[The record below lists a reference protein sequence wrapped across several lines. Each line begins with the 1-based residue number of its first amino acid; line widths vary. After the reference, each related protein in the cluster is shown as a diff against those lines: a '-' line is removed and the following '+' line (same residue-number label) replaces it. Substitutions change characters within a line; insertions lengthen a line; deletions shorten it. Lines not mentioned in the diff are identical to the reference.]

1 MRNLMLALLVGG
13 LLSGC
18 GSPPA
23 STTTSQAAPTPSAS
37 PPPPPA
43 VTEPVQKS
51 SNELPAAKRQR
62 ANGSVQGSGVE
73 KKDEEDPVEKVK
85 GGALPRPGTSATPAH
100 GR

>member
-1 MRNLMLALLVGG
+1 MRNLILALLVGG

-23 STTTSQAAPTPSAS
+23 STTTSQAAPTPSTS

-43 VTEPVQKS
+43 VSEPVQKS
-51 SNELPAAKRQR
+51 NKELPGARRQGVK
-62 ANGSVQGSGVE
+62 GSVEGSEVE
-73 KKDEEDPVEKVK
+73 MKDEKDPVDKVE
-85 GGALPRPGTSATPAH
+85 GALPRPGTSATPAH

>member
-23 STTTSQAAPTPSAS
+23 STTTSQAPPTPSTS
-37 PPPPPA
+37 PPPAPA
-43 VTEPVQKS
+43 VSVPLQKS
-51 SNELPAAKRQR
+51 SKELPETGRQR

-73 KKDEEDPVEKVK
+73 MKDEKDPVDKAE
-85 GGALPRPGTSATPAH
+85 GGTLPRPGTSATPAH